1 MPIHDWTRVDAGLF
15 HAFRFGWVSAL
26 CEALNCG
33 SLPFD
38 HHALAEPSNP
48 RAVPDGLA
56 EAEVYAHIADRIAV
70 HQVDGPTVAVI
81 EIVSPGNKASDVALR
96 AFVARKSGLIKRG
109 INVLV
114 LDLLPPA
121 EWDPLGIYNVLGSEP
136 ADFEL
141 PADKPLV
148 LVAYEAGPEWKA
160 YVEPVAV
167 GDVLPDMPL
176 FLGPSYYVPT
186 PLEATY
192 LTTWNAFPAPLKG
205 LLEDKAPNPSE
216 EP

>member
-15 HAFRFGWVSAL
+15 HAFRFGWVTAL

-33 SLPFD
+33 GLPFD
-38 HHALAEPSNP
+38 HYALAEPSNP
-48 RAVPDGLA
+48 RAVPEGLA

-148 LVAYEAGPEWKA
+148 LAAYEAGSEWKA
-160 YVEPVAV
+160 YVEPAAV
-167 GDVLPDMPL
+167 GDVLLSMPL
-176 FLGPSYYVPT
+176 FLGPGFHVPA
-186 PLEATY
+186 PLEAAY
-192 LTTWNAFPAPLKG
+192 QTTWNAFPTPMKR
-205 LLEDKAPNPSE
+205 LLEKPAGQVTE

>member
-26 CEALNCG
+26 CDALNCG

-38 HHALAEPSNP
+38 HYALAEPSNP

-56 EAEVYAHIADRIAV
+56 EAEVYAHITDRIAV

-81 EIVSPGNKASDVALR
+81 EIVSPGNKTSNVALR
-96 AFVARKSGLIKRG
+96 AFVERESGLIKRG
-109 INVLV
+109 INLLV
-114 LDLLPPA
+114 IDLLPPA
-121 EWDPLGIYNVLGSEP
+121 EWDPLGIYNVLGSDS

-141 PADKPLV
+141 VAEKPLV
-148 LVAYEAGPEWKA
+148 LAAYEAGPEWAA

-176 FLGPSYYVPT
+176 FLWPGYYVLT

-192 LTTWNAFPAPLKG
+192 QTTWNAFPAPLKG